1 MNDAAPERSPRSA
14 EMLPQQPPAPAGAG
28 PPEPAGPAPGA
39 DEPVLASGLAED
51 STDSAGLR
59 EELSAALAGAEIGRQ
74 ERHFMSRLVTW
85 HRANA
90 GPVVALLWKARL
102 AGRAEA
108 SMTSQELDTVITAL
122 RDAARYRE
130 SGADTIGCWDC
141 ENVMGGRCEEHSKDF
156 DKARDCLALAQ
167 VLAAIRG
174 AAAKGSPA
182 PATTMKGAAATA
194 SAPAGVLAAPV
205 DAGGGEGGSGGGG
218 GGESARKIAAKVSPG
233 VAGRRVGLP
242 QQRGNSGYTAPAT

>member
-1 MNDAAPERSPRSA
+1 
-14 EMLPQQPPAPAGAG
+14 
-28 PPEPAGPAPGA
+28 
-39 DEPVLASGLAED
+39 
-51 STDSAGLR
+51 
-59 EELSAALAGAEIGRQ
+59 
-74 ERHFMSRLVTW
+74 MSRLVTW

-108 SMTSQELDTVITAL
+108 SMTPQELDTVIGAL

-141 ENVMGGRCEEHSKDF
+141 ENVIVGSRCEEHSRDF
-156 DKARDCLALAQ
+156 DKARDCVALAQ

-174 AAAKGSPA
+174 AAAKGVPA
-182 PATTMKGAAATA
+182 APTTVKGAAATA
-194 SAPAGVLAAPV
+194 AAGVLAAPV
-205 DAGGGEGGSGGGG
+205 VPGEAGH
-218 GGESARKIAAKVSPG
+218 RKIAAKVSPG

-242 QQRGNSGYTAPAT
+242 QQRGDSGRPATAPT

>member
-1 MNDAAPERSPRSA
+1 
-14 EMLPQQPPAPAGAG
+14 
-28 PPEPAGPAPGA
+28 
-39 DEPVLASGLAED
+39 
-51 STDSAGLR
+51 
-59 EELSAALAGAEIGRQ
+59 
-74 ERHFMSRLVTW
+74 MSRLVTW

-108 SMTSQELDTVITAL
+108 SMTPQELDTVIGAL

-141 ENVMGGRCEEHSKDF
+141 ENVMGGRCEEHSRDF
-156 DKARDCLALAQ
+156 DKARDCLALAR

-174 AAAKGSPA
+174 AAAKGVPA
-182 PATTMKGAAATA
+182 PRTTMKGAAATA
-194 SAPAGVLAAPV
+194 AAGVLVAPA
-205 DAGGGEGGSGGGG
+205 DPGAGG
-218 GGESARKIAAKVSPG
+218 RKIAAKVSPG

-242 QQRGNSGYTAPAT
+242 QQRGDSGRPATAPT

>member
-1 MNDAAPERSPRSA
+1 
-14 EMLPQQPPAPAGAG
+14 
-28 PPEPAGPAPGA
+28 
-39 DEPVLASGLAED
+39 
-51 STDSAGLR
+51 
-59 EELSAALAGAEIGRQ
+59 
-74 ERHFMSRLVTW
+74 MSRLVTW

-108 SMTSQELDTVITAL
+108 SMTTQELDTVIGAL

-141 ENVMGGRCEEHSKDF
+141 ENMIGGGRCEEHSRDF
-156 DKARDCLALAQ
+156 DKARDCVALAQ

-174 AAAKGSPA
+174 AAAKGVPA
-182 PATTMKGAAATA
+182 APTTVKGAAATA
-194 SAPAGVLAAPV
+194 AAGVLAAPV
-205 DAGGGEGGSGGGG
+205 APDTGG
-218 GGESARKIAAKVSPG
+218 RKIAAKVSPG

-242 QQRGNSGYTAPAT
+242 QQRGDSGRPATAPT

>member
-1 MNDAAPERSPRSA
+1 MNEAAPERQPRGA
-14 EMLPQQPPAPAGAG
+14 EMLPQQQPSPFAETVTPQ
-28 PPEPAGPAPGA
+28 PEPVLPGPGA
-39 DEPVLASGLAED
+39 EEPVLADGVRED
-51 STDSAGLR
+51 SEGLR
-59 EELSAALAGAEIGRQ
+59 EELSAALAGAEIGRR

-108 SMTSQELDTVITAL
+108 SMTPQELDTVIGAL

-141 ENVMGGRCEEHSKDF
+141 ENTIAGSRCEEHSRDF

-174 AAAKGSPA
+174 AAAKGVPA
-182 PATTMKGAAATA
+182 AATTMKGAAATA
-194 SAPAGVLAAPV
+194 AAGVLAAPV
-205 DAGGGEGGSGGGG
+205 GSPGPGDGG
-218 GGESARKIAAKVSPG
+218 RKIAAKVSSG

-242 QQRGNSGYTAPAT
+242 QQRGDSGCPATAPT

>member
-14 EMLPQQPPAPAGAG
+14 EMLPQQPSPLAGAG
-28 PPEPAGPAPGA
+28 PPPPEPALPGPGA
-39 DEPVLASGLAED
+39 EEPVLADGVRED
-51 STDSAGLR
+51 SEGLR
-59 EELSAALAGAEIGRQ
+59 EELSAALAGAEIGRR

-108 SMTSQELDTVITAL
+108 SMTPQELDTVIGAL

-141 ENVMGGRCEEHSKDF
+141 ENVTAGSRCEEHSRDF

-174 AAAKGSPA
+174 AAAKGVPA
-182 PATTMKGAAATA
+182 APTTMKGAAATA
-194 SAPAGVLAAPV
+194 AAGVLAGPAGPSGPS
-205 DAGGGEGGSGGGG
+205 AGG
-218 GGESARKIAAKVSPG
+218 RKIAAKVSSA

-242 QQRGNSGYTAPAT
+242 QQRGDSGCPATAST